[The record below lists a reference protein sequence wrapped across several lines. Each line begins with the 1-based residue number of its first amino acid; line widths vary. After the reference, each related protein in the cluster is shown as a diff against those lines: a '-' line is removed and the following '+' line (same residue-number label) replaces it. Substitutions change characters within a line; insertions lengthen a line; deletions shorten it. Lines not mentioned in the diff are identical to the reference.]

1 MSEKQPLVLHVVRQ
15 FLPNRGGLED
25 VVANLCRVLPERGYR
40 VRVLTLD
47 RLFVD
52 PARTLPHTETISG
65 IEVVRIPWQG
75 STRYPFAPSV
85 FRHLAEADIVHVH
98 AIDFFYDA
106 LALGWLLHRKPM
118 IVTTHGGFFH
128 TRAHSTLKR
137 IWFNTLSRL
146 SATAYQAIAC
156 CSQSDK
162 AMFDRIA
169 QSRTVL
175 VENGADTA
183 KFADAAANA
192 ATRGLITIGRFSAN
206 KQLPRLLDAVK
217 VLVSQNAKWRLTI
230 AGVPSDLTEQD
241 LRKAIADRGLVGN
254 VRVAIGASNAE
265 VGAMMRDASLFV
277 SASEYEGFGLV
288 AIEAM
293 SAGLLPVL
301 QPNDAFASL
310 AAKHP
315 AIRLAK
321 FEDPI
326 RAAAVINRA
335 FEDLERNTDGERH
348 AAINAATEYAWSN
361 VAGKYTALY
370 DRILAQR
377 GQVAIGIAKAAA

>member
-47 RLFVD
+47 RLFVEQD
-52 PARTLPHTETISG
+52 KTLPAREIING
-65 IEVVRIPWQG
+65 IDIVRVPWRG
-75 STRYPFAPSV
+75 STRYPFAPEV

-106 LALGWLLHRKPM
+106 LALGWFMHRKPM

-137 IWFNTLSRL
+137 VWFNTLSRV
-146 SATAYQAIAC
+146 SATAYNAIAC
-156 CSQSDK
+156 CSHSDK

-169 QSRTVL
+169 PSRTVL

-183 KFADAAANA
+183 KFAGAAATSP
-192 ATRGLITIGRFSAN
+192 TRGLLTIGRFSTN
-206 KQLPRLLDAVK
+206 KQLPRLLDTLK
-217 VLVSQNAKWRLTI
+217 VLVSQNPKWRLTI
-230 AGVPSDLTEQD
+230 AGVPSDLTEHD
-241 LRKAIADRGLVGN
+241 LRKAIADRSLTGN
-254 VRVAIGASNAE
+254 VRLAIGASNAE
-265 VGAMMRDASLFV
+265 IGAMMRDASLFV
-277 SASEYEGFGLV
+277 SASDYEGFGLV

-293 SAGLLPVL
+293 SAGLIPVL
-301 QPNDAFASL
+301 QPNDAYASL
-310 AAKHP
+310 AAKH
-315 AIRLAK
+315 ASIRLAD
-321 FEDPI
+321 FEQPI
-326 RAAAVINRA
+326 EAAAVVNRA
-335 FEDLERNTDGERH
+335 FDDIDRNFSEEQRAVIE
-348 AAINAATEYAWSN
+348 AASEYAWSN

-370 DRILAQR
+370 EQIIERTAHASSAPIS
-377 GQVAIGIAKAAA
+377 AAA